1 MCKWFDTSG
10 YDKKLNTPLPTG
22 INEKIIGMFKDQLN
36 VMCMTEFCAPRSKTY
51 AFRHD
56 DDEGNKIK
64 EKGKGYK
71 EMCNKEQ
78 S

>member
-1 MCKWFDTSG
+1 
-10 YDKKLNTPLPTG
+10 
-22 INEKIIGMFKDQLN
+22 MFKDQLN
-36 VMCMTEFCAPRSKTY
+36 VMCMTEFCTPRSKTY